1 MARPKRRTR
10 AQGQRYT
17 VTLGPRLEE
26 ELEDITVELD
36 ISKAEAFRR
45 ALTLYKYAVAS
56 DSVVLRN
63 GDTDQLVLVK

>member
-1 MARPKRRTR
+1 M
-10 AQGQRYT
+10 
-17 VTLGPRLEE
+17 TLGPRLEE